1 MPHAHHFLERLDRV
15 TREQTEFALELY
27 RDHEAVR
34 FMLDHVTLPPG
45 TDRVALAIDDPR
57 EGPFVLVTVPEGRF
71 VTCLG
76 KGMHH
81 QHPVVER
88 ARIDALIA
96 KVAEKRARREM
107 AQRDLR
113 HDEDEEDVFARVT
126 TRGDRFCRE
135 DLVAVTAFEA
145 IVGDEAWRMML
156 DFAKEALEARALLEV
171 HVGRM
176 KGVTLQDR
184 KGLQALHRAEWAVL
198 HLMTIA
204 CAGDRRDLDTLVE
217 RHRPLPGSPTFG
229 CSAQGG
235 SVFFLRSAWACARMG
250 RAELPRYRDTL
261 TEAKDWVSMMDAA
274 MGIGA
279 VALRHSGAKVEARRI
294 LESFGPPPEGQVGPD
309 ALRATIAGG
318 VLSAVDDA
326 DNCAQAAVTSGRDMA
341 VQLGAILPEGHAL
354 KYRAV
359 EDVPEPIARAVAL
372 SFDADMQEAQGI
384 TFATCALPLAARASA
399 EDFYLPREYV
409 SAWLR
414 AWEPV
419 ETIERL
425 KRSFAKRPKPTPVR
439 AVSPGRNDPCPC
451 GSGKKWKK
459 CHGSGR

>member
-34 FMLDHVTLPPG
+34 FVLDHVTLPPG

-88 ARIDALIA
+88 ARIDALIT
-96 KVAEKRARREM
+96 KVAEKRACREM

-113 HDEDEEDVFARVT
+113 QDEDEDDVFVRVT
-126 TRGDRFCRE
+126 KRGDRFSRE

-156 DFAKEALEARALLEV
+156 DFAKEALESRALLEH
-171 HVGRM
+171 HVARL
-176 KGVTLQDR
+176 KSVTQKDR
-184 KGLQALHRAEWAVL
+184 NGLQALHRIEWAVL

-204 CAGDRRDLDTLVE
+204 CVGDRRELDALVE
-217 RHRPLPGSPTFG
+217 RNRPLPGSPTFA

-235 SVFFLRSAWACARMG
+235 SAFYLRSAWAAARMG
-250 RAELPRYRDTL
+250 RAVLPRYRDAL
-261 TEAKDWVSMMDAA
+261 DGAKDWISMLDAA
-274 MGIGA
+274 VGIGA
-279 VALRHSGAKVEARRI
+279 IALRHSGAHAEARRM
-294 LESFGPPPEGQVGPD
+294 LESYGPPPEGEIHPD
-309 ALRATIAGG
+309 AMRATMAAAM
-318 VLSAVDDA
+318 LSAVDQADA
-326 DNCAQAAVTSGRDMA
+326 CADAATTSGRDLA
-341 VQLGAILPEGHAL
+341 VQMGSVLPAGHAL
-354 KYRAV
+354 RFAAP
-359 EDVPEPIARAVAL
+359 EDVPEPIGRTVAL
-372 SFDADMQEAQGI
+372 SFDADVQQVDGI
-384 TFATCALPLAARASA
+384 NLITLALPLAARASA

-409 SAWLR
+409 SAWYR

-419 ETIERL
+419 ETIARL
-425 KRSFAKRPKPTPVR
+425 KRVVAKRPKQAPVR